1 MKSVSIPSIV
11 GERAASSVVVS
22 NFARRESWLV
32 DEKWRGHGG
41 EKAKDRRIVLS
52 KDNAS
57 RRRETRVANA
67 RTRFL
72 PRVFKLNRRRGA
84 VARTMMVMT
93 MVNETCRRLSLPC
106 HLDHASSVVPQL
118 SMTVQQHEPTAN
130 AKFARNL

>member
-1 MKSVSIPSIV
+1 MKSVWIPSIV

-22 NFARRESWLV
+22 NFARGERWLV
-32 DEKWRGHGG
+32 GEKWRGHGG

-106 HLDHASSVVPQL
+106 HLLDHASS
-118 SMTVQQHEPTAN
+118 TALDDCATTRAN
-130 AKFARNL
+130 G